1 MVHILW
7 LEVIESSL
15 IIFINISHM
24 KQFIFL
30 FFCLI
35 SIEYVWGQAVTKNG
49 KIVSTEASYINSHGA
64 MGITGVNKN
73 GQSQLTLN
81 SIGQIYQGG
90 VIFYILQNGDLGY
103 DGLTIHGLIVSTI
116 DQSAG
121 ISWYNDIYL
130 NAGTSTTLGSGL
142 SNTNSINSKISA
154 LGSNP
159 LNYAAGVARAYAGG
173 GYTDW
178 YLPSVIE
185 MAKIFQNVGQIAAA
199 PRTNIVNLSGNQYW
213 TSSENRTG
221 IEHPRFVYAI
231 NYGQVNSPFDSSG
244 NGWNGGSVRAI
255 RAF

>member
-1 MVHILW
+1 MVHIRW

-15 IIFINISHM
+15 IIFINMSYM

-30 FFCLI
+30 FLCLI
-35 SIEYVWGQAVTKNG
+35 SKEYALAQALTKNG
-49 KIVSTEASYINSHGA
+49 KIVTTEASYVNGNGVIGT
-64 MGITGVNKN
+64 TGVNKN
-73 GQSQLTLN
+73 GQLQVTLN

-90 VIFYILQNGDLGY
+90 VIFYILQSGDVGY
-103 DGLTIHGLIVSTI
+103 DALTIHGLIVSTV
-116 DQSAG
+116 DQSGG
-121 ISWYNDIYL
+121 ISWYNDIYI
-130 NAGTSTTLGSGL
+130 NAGTSTALGSGL
-142 SNTNSINSKISA
+142 SNTNSINTKISA
-154 LGSNP
+154 LGANP

-221 IEHPRFVYAI
+221 LEHPRFVYAI

-244 NGWNGGSVRAI
+244 NGWSGGSVRAI
-255 RAF
+255 RSF